1 MAKKEEQKKMTWYDI
16 TLGQFKQIEK
26 IQREHPDDSAM
37 QIMKYIYGD
46 DVEYLPITEYAVRM
60 NELQFLSEPVPTPAL
75 KLEYKINGTVY
86 ALDITP
92 ADLTT
97 AQFIDSQNYIK
108 DGGDVQNLLSVYLIP
123 KGKRYAEDYDIEKV
137 KKDVLSLPIPEVMAI
152 CSFFQ
157 KWLVRYVAIIRRYLN
172 KQLRKGKADKETL
185 RKVREL
191 MDKAEKNIHGAF
203 FLTSS
208 PTVE

>member
-1 MAKKEEQKKMTWYDI
+1 MAKNEQKKLDWYSI
-16 TLGQFKQIEK
+16 NLGQFKQIEK

-86 ALDITP
+86 MLDITP
-92 ADLTT
+92 GDLTT
-97 AQFIDSQNYIK
+97 AQFIDCQNYLK

-123 KGKRYAEDYDIEKV
+123 KGKRYAEDYDIDKV

-191 MDKAEKNIHGAF
+191 MDKAEANIHGAF
-203 FLTSS
+203 FLT
-208 PTVE
+208 